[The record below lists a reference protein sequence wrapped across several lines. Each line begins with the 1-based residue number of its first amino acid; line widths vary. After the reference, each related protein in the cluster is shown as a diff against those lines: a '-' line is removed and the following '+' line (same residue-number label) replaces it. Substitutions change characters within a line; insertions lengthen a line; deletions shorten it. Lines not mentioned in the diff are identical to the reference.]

1 MFTGSK
7 CATRTVRIASP
18 SCTFRVQSENS
29 ASAIDGRPLVVEIQ
43 LSPILGQIGDLL
55 GEQFQQSVLDCDHC
69 IFNHFKDV

>member
-29 ASAIDGRPLVVEIQ
+29 A
-43 LSPILGQIGDLL
+43 PILGQIGDLL